1 MPFVEMAYNQKK
13 IAERGPNFDFR
24 LPEVNSIVMSGHK
37 WPGAPWPCGI
47 FMTKS
52 KYQLFPP
59 DDPAYIGA
67 PDTTFSGS
75 RNGFSAIVMWDFLA
89 RNSYDQQ
96 IDRVL
101 KCEHIVKYAE
111 DKLNKLQKEYYPNL
125 DLYIARTP
133 LALTVRFR
141 KPSDDLVFKYS
152 LSCETL
158 MVGEEERHYA
168 HVYAMTLV
176 SEKLIDEFINDL
188 QKVNAFIVAE
198 PDGANA
204 IVRFRHSSGW
214 K

>member
-1 MPFVEMAYNQKK
+1 
-13 IAERGPNFDFR
+13 
-24 LPEVNSIVMSGHK
+24 MSGHK

-47 FMTKS
+47 FMTKC

-75 RNGFSAIVMWDFLA
+75 RNGFSALIMWDFLA
-89 RNSYDQQ
+89 RHSYDDQVE
-96 IDRVL
+96 RVL
-101 KCEHIVKYAE
+101 KCESIVKYAE
-111 DKLNKLQKEYYPNL
+111 DKLNELQEKYYSNPYLN
-125 DLYIARTP
+125 LYIARTP

-141 KPSDDLVFKYS
+141 KPNTDLVDKYS

-158 MVGEEERHYA
+158 MVGKEKREYA

-176 SEKLIDEFINDL
+176 TEAMIDEFITDL
-188 QKVNAFIVAE
+188 QDEKAFDKPEPDQVNAVA
-198 PDGANA
+198 
-204 IVRFRHSSGW
+204 RFRHSSGW